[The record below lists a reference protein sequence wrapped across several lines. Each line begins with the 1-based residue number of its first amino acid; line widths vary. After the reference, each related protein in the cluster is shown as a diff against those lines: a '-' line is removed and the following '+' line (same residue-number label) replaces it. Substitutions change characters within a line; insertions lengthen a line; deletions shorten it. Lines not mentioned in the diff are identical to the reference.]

1 MVWLMLGLA
10 MAQDPLEVQ
19 AGESVRDAIHAA
31 SSGAG
36 DGTVRVFPG
45 ADTQGVALVSTAR
58 PITIRSAVDE
68 PVEISGLELRNASE
82 LHLESVIVPS
92 RSSGAQSRSI
102 TLRSGVLTGRDVE
115 LKQEGSGHFG
125 LFMYEGEVEIDGL
138 VAKDFRV
145 QRPVYVET
153 SAAARSIT
161 LRDCSFAY
169 NRAGIVLFKSS
180 NVDSLTLESCTIVS
194 NSSQSAALV
203 STGPLDAL
211 NVRWSW
217 FGDNETPV
225 ATLDIASALH
235 AEVVGSTFCPGRGLP
250 HVKVGAGTRFVALRT
265 VLYGGEQ
272 SAGDHLIAVGS
283 NEAWIVNATL
293 LGYPDAATRI
303 HGLSLGA
310 AGAVHLHNTLFVG
323 LDGTVLGASQTGE
336 ASHNLLFETPDGW
349 VGERDA
355 ALLTE
360 SPRFIDAFD
369 PTGCDILPEL
379 APGSPAIASGQ
390 TIDAIDDPIVV
401 EGRPDRGAIPFD
413 PTTDDPDDPDD
424 PSDPGA
430 AEVWVT
436 GGCATT
442 PTGGGLWWVGI
453 AALLA
458 GMRRLRRADI
468 G

>member
-36 DGTVRVFPG
+36 DGTVRVYPG
-45 ADTQGVALVSTAR
+45 ADTRGIAIVSTAR
-58 PITIRSAVDE
+58 PITVRSAVDE
-68 PVEISGLELRNASE
+68 SVEISGLELRNASE

-115 LKQEGSGHFG
+115 LKQEGRGHFG

-161 LRDCSFAY
+161 LRDCAFFS
-169 NRAGIVLFKSS
+169 NQAGVMLFKSS
-180 NVDSLTLESCTIVS
+180 NIDRLTLESCAFVG
-194 NSSQSAALV
+194 NRSQSAALV
-203 STGPLDAL
+203 STGPLKAL
-211 NVRWSW
+211 SVRWSW
-217 FGDNETPV
+217 FDGNETPV
-225 ATLDIASALH
+225 ATVDIASAVD
-235 AEVVGSTFCPGRGLP
+235 AEVVGSTFCPSRGLP
-250 HVKVGAGTRFVALRT
+250 HVKVGAGSRFVAHRT

-272 SAGDHLIAVGS
+272 SAGDHLMRIGS
-283 NEAWIVNATL
+283 SEAWIVNTTL

-303 HGLSLGA
+303 HGLSIGS
-310 AGAVHLHNTLFVG
+310 AGAVRLHNTLFVG
-323 LDGTVLGASQTGE
+323 LDGTVLGAPQTGE
-336 ASHNLLFETPDGW
+336 ASHNLIFESPDAW
-349 VGERDA
+349 VAERDV

-390 TIDAIDDPIVV
+390 IIDALDDPIGVD
-401 EGRPDRGAIPFD
+401 GRPDRGALPFD
-413 PTTDDPDDPDD
+413 PTTDNPDDPDD

-430 AEVWVT
+430 TEVWVT
-436 GGCATT
+436 GGCATAS
-442 PTGGGLWWVGI
+442 TGGGMWWTWV
-453 AALLA
+453 AALLV
-458 GMRRLRRADI
+458 GVRRLRRPDI